1 MSETRE
7 VLTGRS
13 GNLAKIRHIVAVAS
27 GKGGVGKSTLSA
39 NLAAALVKN
48 GAKVGLM
55 DADIY
60 GASQP
65 IMLGQTGDV
74 KVRGNLMVPLEKHGI
89 RFISMGLLTDKE
101 RAVIWRAPI
110 AVQMIQHFINSV
122 DWGELDYLLID
133 LPPGTG
139 DIQLTLSQSAE
150 LSGAVIVSTPQQTAL
165 DIAYKGLKM
174 FEQVNVPIVGII
186 ENMSGFTCPHCGE
199 TTHIFAKGG
208 AQELAEKLEVPF
220 LGAIPLDPQ
229 IMSSSDEGVP
239 MVFKAPDSPTSKA
252 FLEVAQKLQQA
263 LDHLE
268 DKLAP
273 LTPVKEEIDPK
284 TGELTVTWKDG
295 HQTKHSAYNL
305 RLACRCAHCVDEHT
319 GQKILDPST
328 VPLDIKILD
337 VKRLGRYAY
346 QLTFSDYHNSGI
358 YTYQRL
364 RHELDEKKGGGES
377 FEV

>member
-1 MSETRE
+1 MKNTKEYI
-7 VLTGRS
+7 TGRS
-13 GNLAKIRHIVAVAS
+13 GNLAEIKHIVAIAS

-39 NLAAALVKN
+39 NLAAALAKN

-65 IMLGQTGDV
+65 NMLGKTGDV
-74 KVRGNLMVPLEKHGI
+74 RVEGNLMIPLERHGI
-89 RFISMGLLTDKE
+89 RFISMGLLADKE

-122 DWGELDYLLID
+122 NWGKLDYLLID

-186 ENMSGFTCPHCGE
+186 ENMSGFTCPHCGN
-199 TTHIFAKGG
+199 TTHIFDRGG
-208 AQELAEKLEVPF
+208 AEELAQKLEIPF
-220 LGAIPLDPQ
+220 LGAIPIDPQ
-229 IMSSSDEGVP
+229 IMSSSDEGIP
-239 MVFKAPDSPTSKA
+239 MVFKEPDSPTSKA
-252 FLEVAQKLQQA
+252 LLKVAEKLRES
-263 LDHLE
+263 LDYLE

-273 LTPVKEEIDPK
+273 LTPIKEEIDPK

-295 HQTKHSAYNL
+295 HKTKHSPYNL
-305 RLACRCAHCVDEHT
+305 RIACRCAHCVDEHT
-319 GQKILDPST
+319 GEKLLDPST
-328 VPLDIKILD
+328 VPLDIKLLD
-337 VKRLGRYAY
+337 IKRLGRYAY

-358 YTYQRL
+358 FTYKRL
-364 RHELDEKKGGGES
+364 RNELDENSSKNDS